1 MIGIYLAVHSC
12 NKDQEWAEYKN
23 YDQSMSFAHSKEIQ
37 GEKDDNT
44 KRYYN
49 LCKLRFANKLILKY
63 IFKSYQVSLNQIYSI
78 LPI

>member
-12 NKDQEWAEYKN
+12 NKDQEWAEYKS
-23 YDQSMSFAHSKEIQ
+23 YDQLMNFAHSKEIQ

-44 KRYYN
+44 KRYSN

-63 IFKSYQVSLNQIYSI
+63 IFKSYQASLNQIYSI

>member
-1 MIGIYLAVHSC
+1 MIGIYSAVHSC
-12 NKDQEWAEYKN
+12 NKEQEWADYKN

-37 GEKDDNT
+37 GERDDNT

-63 IFKSYQVSLNQIYSI
+63 IFKSYQASLNQIYFI